1 MCFCVRA
8 VEAGIDHIIV
18 PTVHEWFIQVT
29 AWENRGIQEVA
40 NILHMHMND
49 EAEQPIEFK
58 HHKWENVMDDNIV
71 MYCRPNERDPLD
83 IVTDHVHDPSNM
95 HVN

>member
-1 MCFCVRA
+1 
-8 VEAGIDHIIV
+8 
-18 PTVHEWFIQVT
+18 
-29 AWENRGIQEVA
+29 
-40 NILHMHMND
+40 MHMNN